1 MKELPALIFI
11 LTVLFVAPA
20 WAEINI
26 AAVGPITGQ
35 DAALGEQMEKGARAA
50 VEAINEKG
58 GVLGQKLNLVVKD
71 DACDPKQA
79 VAIANQL
86 SSEKIVA
93 VIGGMCSG
101 SAIPASKVYNEE
113 GILFVSPSATNPA
126 LTEQKMDNVFR
137 VCGRDDQQ
145 GGVVADY
152 IAKNYATAAIAIIH
166 DKTAYG
172 QGIADEVR
180 KSLTRYGIKEKLYD
194 SITKGERDYSSLVSL
209 LKQQG
214 IDMVFYGGYH
224 TEAGLI
230 VRQMREQ
237 KMKTILVGGEGMAVG
252 EFWSITGPAG
262 EGTLMSFNPDPRKK
276 PEAAEVVKKLRGTGY
291 DPEGYTLYTYAAV
304 EVVAEAMRRAN
315 STELSKTAAAMHGA
329 TYPTVMGSLSF
340 NKQGDITKPD
350 YIMYR
355 WTKGTYVPIEGAQ

>member
-1 MKELPALIFI
+1 MKHLPILICILIALA
-11 LTVLFVAPA
+11 TPA
-20 WAEINI
+20 WADINI

-58 GVLGQKLNLVVKD
+58 GVLGKKIHLLVRD

-79 VAIANQL
+79 VAAANQL
-86 SSEKIVA
+86 SGEKVVA
-93 VIGGMCSG
+93 VVGGMCSG
-101 SAIPASKVYNEE
+101 SAIPAAKVYNEE
-113 GILFVSPSATNPA
+113 GILMVSPSATNPV
-126 LTEQKMDNVFR
+126 LTEQGMDNIFR

-145 GGVVADY
+145 GVVVADH
-152 IAKNYATAAIAIIH
+152 IAKAFPKASIAIVH

-172 QGIADEVR
+172 QGIADEVK
-180 KSLTRYGIKEKLYD
+180 KSLALHGMKEKVYE
-194 SITKGERDYSSLVSL
+194 SISRGERDYGSLISR
-209 LKQQG
+209 LKEEG
-214 IDMVFYGGYH
+214 IDILFYGGYH

-237 KMKTILVGGEGMAVG
+237 KMSTILVSGEGIAVG

-262 EGTLMSFNPDPRKK
+262 EGTLMSFNPDPRLK
-276 PEAAEVVKKLRGTGY
+276 PEAADAVKRLRGTGY

-304 EVVAEAMRRAN
+304 EVVAEAMKRAG
-315 STELSKTAAAMHGA
+315 SADPVKMAAVMHDA
-329 TYPTVMGSLSF
+329 TFSTVMGPLSF
-340 NKQGDITKPD
+340 NKRGDITKPD

-355 WTKGTYVPIEGAQ
+355 WTRGTYVPLENAQ